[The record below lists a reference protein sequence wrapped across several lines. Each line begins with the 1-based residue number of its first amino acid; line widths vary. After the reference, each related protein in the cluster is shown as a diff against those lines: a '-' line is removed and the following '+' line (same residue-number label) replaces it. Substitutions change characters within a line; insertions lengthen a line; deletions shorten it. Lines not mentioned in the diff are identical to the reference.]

1 MVYFSPQQNNKNGI
15 NLRLLRG
22 GRDGGEPFHPQL
34 NYTTGREKKK
44 KKCYRAQPINF
55 IIITRVLY

>member
-44 KKCYRAQPINF
+44 KKM
-55 IIITRVLY
+55 L